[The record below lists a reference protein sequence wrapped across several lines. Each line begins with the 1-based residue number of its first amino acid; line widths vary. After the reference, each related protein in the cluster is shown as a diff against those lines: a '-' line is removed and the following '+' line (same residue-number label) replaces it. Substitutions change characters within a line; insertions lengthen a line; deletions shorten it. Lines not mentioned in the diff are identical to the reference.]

1 MLYAWL
7 SVIIRMPAAFQN
19 IIKSKDIALDI
30 SIRVRDRITHTG
42 LGRQIHNN
50 FRFPFLKNLFQETA
64 VCDISLMKRKNYPNF
79 PALSDDILLS

>member
-1 MLYAWL
+1 MLYTWL

-42 LGRQIHNN
+42 LCRQIHNN
-50 FRFPFLKNLFQETA
+50 FLVPISKNLFQETA
-64 VCDISLMKRKNYPNF
+64 VCDISFMKRKMIPIF
-79 PALSDDILLS
+79 QLFQTIFF